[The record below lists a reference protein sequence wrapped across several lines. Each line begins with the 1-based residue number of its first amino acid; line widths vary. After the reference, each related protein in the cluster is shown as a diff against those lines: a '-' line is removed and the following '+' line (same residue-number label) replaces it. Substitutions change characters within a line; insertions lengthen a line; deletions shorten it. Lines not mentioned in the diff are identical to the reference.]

1 MNGRIRNA
9 AKSTRIS
16 GATMTKKYGVKKKKK
31 KSKIKIKN
39 TESKQKNTEEKI
51 RSGRLQDYGSF
62 RCSA

>member
-9 AKSTRIS
+9 AKSTKIS
-16 GATMTKKYGVKKKKK
+16 GATIRV
-31 KSKIKIKN
+31 KN
-39 TESKQKNTEEKI
+39 TESKQKNTEERI